1 LEEIIMSDDLEKNK
15 SPNYRKYVSFGNR
28 SHNLWM
34 LLTLTSAAILE
45 ARNQD
50 FADTGITFR
59 EYSVLALVNAIDGVV
74 IPADI
79 ARWLRLTP
87 QGISELLTR
96 MEKRG
101 LVKRKQSRQ
110 NKKLKNVVI
119 LPKGEEALRQ
129 ALEIDPIHDI
139 MNLTEEEFDELWS
152 LLEKLKG
159 QARFHAEKNRN
170 LSSPQV

>member
-1 LEEIIMSDDLEKNK
+1 MSDGLQQNG
-15 SPNYRKYVSFGNR
+15 SPNYRKYVKFGGR

-34 LLTLTSAAILE
+34 LLNLTSAAILE

-50 FADTGITFR
+50 FSGTGITFR
-59 EYSVLALVNAIDGVV
+59 EYSILALVNAIDGPV

-79 ARWLRLTP
+79 ARWLSLKP

-110 NKKLKNVVI
+110 NRKLKNVII
-119 LPKGEEALRQ
+119 LPKGEEALRL
-129 ALEIDPIHDI
+129 AIEIDPIHDI
-139 MNLTEEEFDELWS
+139 MKLPEEEFRELWL
-152 LLEKLKG
+152 LLEKLRG
-159 QARFHAEKNRN
+159 RALSHAEKI
-170 LSSPQV
+170 SSFSSLQV

>member
-1 LEEIIMSDDLEKNK
+1 MPDGPDQNG
-15 SPNYRKYVSFGNR
+15 SPNYRKYVAFGSR

-34 LLTLTSAAILE
+34 LLNLTSAAILE

-50 FADTGITFR
+50 FAGTGITFR
-59 EYSVLALVNAIDGVV
+59 EYSVLALVNAIDSPV

-79 ARWLRLTP
+79 ARWLNLKP

-96 MEKRG
+96 MEKRR

-110 NKKLKNVVI
+110 NKKLKHVAI
-119 LPKGEEALRQ
+119 LPKGEDALRL

-139 MNLTEEEFDELWS
+139 MKLPEEEFREIWL
-152 LLEKLKG
+152 LLEKLRG
-159 QARFHAEKNRN
+159 QALSHAEKRRN
-170 LSSPQV
+170 LSSPRV

>member
-1 LEEIIMSDDLEKNK
+1 MSDDPEKSKHNK
-15 SPNYRKYVSFGNR
+15 YRKYVAFGNR

-34 LLTLTSAAILE
+34 LLNLTSAAILE

-50 FADTGITFR
+50 FSDTGITFR
-59 EYSVLALVNAIDGVV
+59 EYSVLALVNAIDGEV

-101 LVKRKQSRQ
+101 LVKRKQSRK

-119 LPKGEEALRQ
+119 LPKGEKALRR
-129 ALEIDPIHDI
+129 ALEIDPIQDI
-139 MNLTEEEFDELWS
+139 MKLPEEEFDEIWL

-159 QARFHAEKNRN
+159 QARSHAEKNRN
-170 LSSPQV
+170 LSSPQA